1 MSSSATND
9 SRAVYKEVSPAA
21 YGVSVFAG
29 VVLATLSSFQFL
41 EGLAAVLKDDLFVKG
56 AAYAYQLDVTAWG
69 WIHLILGLIGIAVG
83 IGILTGQVWAFLGGL
98 IFAFVSALTQFMF
111 LPYYPF
117 WAVLVIG
124 LDVLV
129 IWALANRLTA
139 D

>member
-1 MSSSATND
+1 MSAKTTND
-9 SRAVYKEVSPAA
+9 SAGVYKEVSPAA

-83 IGILTGQVWAFLGGL
+83 VGILTGQVWAFIGGL